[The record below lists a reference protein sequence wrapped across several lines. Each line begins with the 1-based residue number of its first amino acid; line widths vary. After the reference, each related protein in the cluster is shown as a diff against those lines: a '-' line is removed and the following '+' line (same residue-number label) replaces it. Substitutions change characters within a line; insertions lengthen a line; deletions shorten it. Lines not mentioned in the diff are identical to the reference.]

1 MKVRAI
7 GTSVPAHKIAQS
19 DSATIARSF
28 ANVPESR
35 YKLLD
40 EMYRRTGV
48 SSRYSVILDSSD
60 GPLEKRQTFYGESSP
75 TTDDRMRVYRKY
87 ADELALESARNAIS
101 GSGISPDEITHLIS
115 VSCTGFHSP
124 GFDITLV
131 KQLPLRSTIARTQVG
146 FMGCQGSMNAL
157 RVAHGFI
164 QSDPSACILICSTE
178 LCSLHQFYGWDP
190 EKIVANAL
198 FADGSASVILTSQSP
213 AQGADCLRMDGS
225 GSMII
230 DDSTDA
236 MSWKIAN
243 HGFEMTLSPRVP
255 ELISSTLRPWL
266 QSWLS
271 NYGENIDSI
280 RTWAVHPGGPRI
292 LSAFCESV
300 SISRESLS
308 TSFET
313 LAEFGNMSSA
323 TVLFILKSLI
333 QKKQAGPVVAIAF
346 GPGLTVEV
354 ALFRDE
360 N

>member
-19 DSATIARSF
+19 DSAIIARSF

-35 YKLLD
+35 YKLFD

-48 SSRYSVILDSSD
+48 SSRYSVILESSE
-60 GPLEKRQTFYGESSP
+60 GPLETRQAFYGESSP
-75 TTDDRMRVYRKY
+75 STEDRMRVYQKF

-101 GSGISPDEITHLIS
+101 DSGIKSDEITHLIS

-131 KQLPLRSTIARTQVG
+131 KQLPLRSTIARTQIG

-164 QSDPSACILICSTE
+164 QSDPAACVLICSTE

-198 FADGSASVILTSQSP
+198 FADGSASVVLTGGSH
-213 AQGADCLRMDGS
+213 ADTTPCLQMVGS

-255 ELISSTLRPWL
+255 DLISSTLSPWL
-266 QSWLS
+266 ESWLA
-271 NYGENIDSI
+271 NYGESIDSI
-280 RTWAVHPGGPRI
+280 ATWAVHPGGPRI
-292 LSAFCESV
+292 LSAFCD
-300 SISRESLS
+300 
-308 TSFET
+308 SF
-313 LAEFGNMSSA
+313 
-323 TVLFILKSLI
+323 
-333 QKKQAGPVVAIAF
+333 
-346 GPGLTVEV
+346 
-354 ALFRDE
+354 
-360 N
+360 